1 VERDVTSTHG
11 DHAEEKSMSI
21 QPVAKARRSLVTIG
35 VGALVVVAAL
45 VLVVVLS
52 IDFTAARVISSEG
65 TSVLGAKTSVGG
77 AHIALLGGTS
87 SVSGLR
93 VAQPEG
99 FGEGDML
106 SLDRTAVTVR
116 LPALIGERIEI
127 DEVALTGLAVA
138 VVSKDGTINLQK
150 VADNVQKSMSS
161 TEAEPAPA
169 EVKPGKEVLIR
180 KLVVRDIDVT
190 ATGMGMTV
198 TGNPVKIRI
207 PDITL
212 DNVSSANAQDSL
224 TSEITSQVLQSVV
237 AGVLKSNVEGLSD
250 TALAGLN
257 SAGTTLNTAIEQFS
271 ETAKVAAAKLSEGLK
286 GATKDLEGAGEK
298 AKEGVGELGKDLKGI
313 FGGKNG
319 PAGSSN

>member
-1 VERDVTSTHG
+1 MSAVPVTKG
-11 DHAEEKSMSI
+11 
-21 QPVAKARRSLVTIG
+21 RRSIVAVG
-35 VGALVVVAAL
+35 VGALVVVGAL
-45 VLVVVLS
+45 VLALVLS
-52 IDFTAARVISSEG
+52 IDFAAARVISSQG

-93 VAQPEG
+93 VAQPAD
-99 FGEGDML
+99 FGKGDML
-106 SLDRTAVTVR
+106 SLDRTSITVR
-116 LPALIGERIEI
+116 LSALMGERVEI

-138 VVSKDGTINLQK
+138 IVGKDGKINLQE
-150 VADNVQKSMSS
+150 VADNVQKSMSGTS
-161 TEAEPAPA
+161 AKPAPS
-169 EVKPGKEVLIR
+169 EEKPGKEVLIR

-198 TGNPVKIRI
+198 TGNPVKVRI
-207 PDITL
+207 PDIVL
-212 DNVSSANAQDSL
+212 ENVSSANAEDSI

-237 AGVLKSNVEGLSD
+237 AGVLKSNIEGLSD

-257 SAGTTLNTAIEQFS
+257 SAGSTLNTAIEKFS
-271 ETAKVAAAKLSEGLK
+271 ETAKVAAAKLSESLK
-286 GATKDLEGAGEK
+286 GAGTSLEDAGKK
-298 AKEGVGELGKDLKGI
+298 AQEGIGELGKGLQGV

>member
-1 VERDVTSTHG
+1 
-11 DHAEEKSMSI
+11 MSI
-21 QPVAKARRSLVTIG
+21 QSVAKGRRSLVTIG

-45 VLVVVLS
+45 VLAVVLS

-127 DEVALTGLAVA
+127 DEVELTGLAVA

-150 VADNVQKSMSS
+150 VADNVQKSMSG

-169 EVKPGKEVLIR
+169 EEKPGKEVLIR

-190 ATGMGMTV
+190 ATGMGMTI

-212 DNVSSANAQDSL
+212 ENVSSASAQDSI

-237 AGVLKSNVEGLSD
+237 AGVLQSNVEGLSD

-257 SAGTTLNTAIEQFS
+257 SAGTTLSTAIEKFS
-271 ETAKVAAAKLSEGLK
+271 ETAKVAAAKLSESLK
-286 GATKDLEGAGEK
+286 GAGAGLEDAGKK
-298 AKEGVGELGKDLKGI
+298 AAEGVEGIGKGLQGI
-313 FGGKNG
+313 FGGKSG

>member
-1 VERDVTSTHG
+1 
-11 DHAEEKSMSI
+11 MSI
-21 QPVAKARRSLVTIG
+21 QAVAKGRRSLVTIG
-35 VGALVVVAAL
+35 VGALVVVAAV
-45 VLVVVLS
+45 VLAVVLS
-52 IDFTAARVISSEG
+52 IDFTAARVISSQG

-106 SLDRTAVTVR
+106 SLDRTSVTVR
-116 LPALIGERIEI
+116 LPALLGERIEI
-127 DEVALTGLAVA
+127 DEVALKGLAVA
-138 VVSKDGTINLQK
+138 LVSKDGKINLQA
-150 VADNVQKSMSS
+150 VADNVQKSMSDT
-161 TEAEPAPA
+161 TEKPAPA
-169 EVKPGKEVLIR
+169 KEKPGKEVLIR
-180 KLVVRDIDVT
+180 KLVVSDIDVT

-198 TGNPVKIRI
+198 TGNPVKVRI
-207 PDITL
+207 PNITL
-212 DNVSSANAQDSL
+212 ENVSSTNAEESI

-257 SAGTTLNTAIEQFS
+257 AAGGTLSTAIEKFG
-271 ETAKVAAAKLSEGLK
+271 ETAKETAAKLAESLKETTKGLG
-286 GATKDLEGAGEK
+286 GAGGEIKKDLD
-298 AKEGVGELGKDLKGI
+298 GVGKGLQGI
-313 FGGKNG
+313 FGGKTG

>member
-1 VERDVTSTHG
+1 MSTP
-11 DHAEEKSMSI
+11 S
-21 QPVAKARRSLVTIG
+21 VAKGRRSLVTIG

-45 VLVVVLS
+45 VLAFVLS

-150 VADNVQKSMSS
+150 VADNVQKSMSG
-161 TEAEPAPA
+161 TDAAPAPSD
-169 EVKPGKEVLIR
+169 EKPGTEVLIR

-212 DNVSSANAQDSL
+212 ENVSSASAQDSI

-237 AGVLKSNVEGLSD
+237 AGVLQSNVEGLSD

-257 SAGTTLNTAIEQFS
+257 SAGSTLSTAIEKFS
-271 ETAKVAAAKLSEGLK
+271 ETAKVAAAKLSESLK
-286 GATKDLEGAGEK
+286 GAGTGLEDAGKK
-298 AKEGVGELGKDLKGI
+298 AAEGVEGIGKGLQGI
-313 FGGKNG
+313 LGGKNG